1 MVSLIATVRRVATP
15 PLEPDQLDRELEIEL
30 LTELALARAE
40 RETAAVRERRKR
52 WSRIRFL
59 AITLVLAA
67 IAATFIYLS
76 LRSLRSA
83 FGA

>member
-1 MVSLIATVRRVATP
+1 MIPVATVRDVGTP
-15 PLEPDQLDRELEIEL
+15 ADSDQLDRELEVEL

-40 RETAAVRERRKR
+40 REGAAVRARQRR

-59 AITLVLAA
+59 LVVLILAA
-67 IAATFIYLS
+67 IAATFIELS
-76 LRSLRSA
+76 LRALRSA